1 MMGFKDIGP
10 DEFKEGLEKNPNAEL
25 IDVRTPDEY
34 EDAHLKGARLMNIM
48 SPDFTEK
55 VEQLPKDKAYYIYCR
70 SGSRSA
76 SACQYMAGRGFG
88 ELYNLQGGIMFW
100 PYETE

>member
-55 VEQLPKDKAYYIYCR
+55 VEQLPKDKVYGRAWIWR
-70 SGSRSA
+70 AVQS
-76 SACQYMAGRGFG
+76 AGRYHV
-88 ELYNLQGGIMFW
+88 LAL
-100 PYETE
+100 